1 MKALLETEGR
11 RFFLLFGMEP
21 FFSRGSGEMKRGK
34 TAIAFPV
41 IFPPLVAA
49 YSVTSRGTMLFL
61 RPLPPPAEPGAL
73 WMQGRGDNSGNM
85 VLLSL
90 ASPLGEEGHEV
101 AKGCW
106 RVRIGKKLKVEQAA
120 YRRSRPRWSVTS
132 VLDLVH
138 PLPLRGVPLKGKREI
153 ETGDF

>member
-1 MKALLETEGR
+1 MTAPLKRRGAAFYAFGDGAISLKGKRRNETWKNRYYLSGD
-11 RFFLLFGMEP
+11 FFPL
-21 FFSRGSGEMKRGK
+21 
-34 TAIAFPV
+34 
-41 IFPPLVAA
+41 LVAA

-106 RVRIGKKLKVEQAA
+106 RARIGKKRKVEQAA
-120 YRRSRPRWSVTS
+120 YRRS
-132 VLDLVH
+132 
-138 PLPLRGVPLKGKREI
+138 G
-153 ETGDF
+153 